1 MAKAAALVITGLS
14 IALLVIY
21 GADAAAGA
29 GNPDHQ
35 GFLDMDHMT
44 RGLGLGGPA
53 MVLPLIAYF
62 ISRNDSS
69 KGLGGMILIT
79 GILIIIGAVT
89 VIGMADLSE
98 ADETARNPFMEN
110 SSVTNSWWNSNRS
123 WYTKDKKIL
132 DMSVCE
138 KCKNKVPK
146 VYNCEHT
153 NDQDY
158 CSDCYTELHYYLTE

>member
-1 MAKAAALVITGLS
+1 MAKTAAIIITGIA

-21 GADAAAGA
+21 GADVAAGMD
-29 GNPDHQ
+29 NPDKQ

-69 KGLGGMILIT
+69 KGLGGMILVA

-98 ADETARNPFMEN
+98 ADETARNPLMETAPLLI
-110 SSVTNSWWNSNRS
+110 VGGIQMGLGVL
-123 WYTKDKKIL
+123 KIKK
-132 DMSVCE
+132 S
-138 KCKNKVPK
+138 
-146 VYNCEHT
+146 
-153 NDQDY
+153 
-158 CSDCYTELHYYLTE
+158 

>member
-1 MAKAAALVITGLS
+1 MAKTAAIIITGIS

-29 GNPDHQ
+29 DNPDHQ

-98 ADETARNPFMEN
+98 ANETSRNPFMETAPLLI
-110 SSVTNSWWNSNRS
+110 VGGIQMGLGIL
-123 WYTKDKKIL
+123 KIKK
-132 DMSVCE
+132 S
-138 KCKNKVPK
+138 
-146 VYNCEHT
+146 
-153 NDQDY
+153 
-158 CSDCYTELHYYLTE
+158 

>member
-1 MAKAAALVITGLS
+1 MAKTPAVIITGIA

-21 GADAAAGA
+21 GADVAAGVNVD
-29 GNPDHQ
+29 GEVGEQGD
-35 GFLDMDHMT
+35 GFLQMDHMT

-53 MVLPLIAYF
+53 MILPLIAYF

-98 ADETARNPFMEN
+98 ADETSRNPLMETAPLL
-110 SSVTNSWWNSNRS
+110 VVGGIQMGLGVL
-123 WYTKDKKIL
+123 KIKK
-132 DMSVCE
+132 S
-138 KCKNKVPK
+138 
-146 VYNCEHT
+146 
-153 NDQDY
+153 
-158 CSDCYTELHYYLTE
+158 

>member
-1 MAKAAALVITGLS
+1 MAKAAALAITGIS

-21 GADAAAGA
+21 GADAAVGMDD
-29 GNPDHQ
+29 PDKQ

-69 KGLGGMILIT
+69 KGLGGMILVA

-89 VIGMADLSE
+89 VIGMSDFSE
-98 ADETARNPFMEN
+98 ADETARNPLMEIAPLLI
-110 SSVTNSWWNSNRS
+110 VGGIQMGLGVL
-123 WYTKDKKIL
+123 KIKK
-132 DMSVCE
+132 S
-138 KCKNKVPK
+138 
-146 VYNCEHT
+146 
-153 NDQDY
+153 
-158 CSDCYTELHYYLTE
+158 

>member
-1 MAKAAALVITGLS
+1 MAKAVALVITGIS

-35 GFLDMDHMT
+35 GFLDMDHKT

-53 MVLPLIAYF
+53 MVLPLIANF

-69 KGLGGMILIT
+69 KGLGGMILVT
-79 GILIIIGAVT
+79 GILIIIGAIT

-98 ADETARNPFMEN
+98 AQETARNPFMETAPLLI
-110 SSVTNSWWNSNRS
+110 VGAIQVGLGAL
-123 WYTKDKKIL
+123 KIKK
-132 DMSVCE
+132 S
-138 KCKNKVPK
+138 
-146 VYNCEHT
+146 
-153 NDQDY
+153 
-158 CSDCYTELHYYLTE
+158 

>member
-1 MAKAAALVITGLS
+1 MAKTPAVIITGIA

-21 GADAAAGA
+21 GADVAAGVNVD
-29 GNPDHQ
+29 GELGEQGD
-35 GFLDMDHMT
+35 GFLQMDHMT

-69 KGLGGMILIT
+69 KGLGGMILTT

-98 ADETARNPFMEN
+98 AEETARNPLMETAPLL
-110 SSVTNSWWNSNRS
+110 VVGGIQLGLGIL
-123 WYTKDKKIL
+123 KIKK
-132 DMSVCE
+132 S
-138 KCKNKVPK
+138 
-146 VYNCEHT
+146 
-153 NDQDY
+153 
-158 CSDCYTELHYYLTE
+158 

>member
-1 MAKAAALVITGLS
+1 MAKAVALVITGIS

-21 GADAAAGA
+21 GADAAAGID
-29 GNPDHQ
+29 NPDKQ
-35 GFLDMDHMT
+35 GFLDMDHKT

-79 GILIIIGAVT
+79 GILIIIGAIT

-98 ADETARNPFMEN
+98 ADETTRNPLVETAPLLIVGGIQMGLG
-110 SSVTNSWWNSNRS
+110 VL
-123 WYTKDKKIL
+123 KIKK
-132 DMSVCE
+132 S
-138 KCKNKVPK
+138 
-146 VYNCEHT
+146 
-153 NDQDY
+153 
-158 CSDCYTELHYYLTE
+158 

>member
-1 MAKAAALVITGLS
+1 MAKTAALAITGIS

-21 GADAAAGA
+21 GADAAAGMD
-29 GNPDHQ
+29 NPGKQ
-35 GFLDMDHMT
+35 GFLDMDHKT

-69 KGLGGMILIT
+69 KGLGGMILIA

-98 ADETARNPFMEN
+98 ADETTRNPLMETAPLL
-110 SSVTNSWWNSNRS
+110 VVGGIQMGLGVL
-123 WYTKDKKIL
+123 KIKK
-132 DMSVCE
+132 S
-138 KCKNKVPK
+138 
-146 VYNCEHT
+146 
-153 NDQDY
+153 
-158 CSDCYTELHYYLTE
+158 

>member
-1 MAKAAALVITGLS
+1 MAKTAALVITGIS

-21 GADAAAGA
+21 GADAAAGMD
-29 GNPDHQ
+29 NPDKQ
-35 GFLDMDHMT
+35 GFLDMDHKT

-53 MVLPLIAYF
+53 MALPLIAYF

-98 ADETARNPFMEN
+98 ADETARNPLMETAPLLI
-110 SSVTNSWWNSNRS
+110 VGGIQMGLGVL
-123 WYTKDKKIL
+123 KIKK
-132 DMSVCE
+132 S
-138 KCKNKVPK
+138 
-146 VYNCEHT
+146 
-153 NDQDY
+153 
-158 CSDCYTELHYYLTE
+158 

>member
-1 MAKAAALVITGLS
+1 MAKTVALVITGIS

-69 KGLGGMILIT
+69 KGLGGMILVA
-79 GILIIIGAVT
+79 GILIIIGGVT

-98 ADETARNPFMEN
+98 ADETARNPFMETAPLLI
-110 SSVTNSWWNSNRS
+110 VGGIQMGLGIL
-123 WYTKDKKIL
+123 KIKK
-132 DMSVCE
+132 S
-138 KCKNKVPK
+138 
-146 VYNCEHT
+146 
-153 NDQDY
+153 
-158 CSDCYTELHYYLTE
+158 

>member
-1 MAKAAALVITGLS
+1 MAKTVALAITGIS

-21 GADAAAGA
+21 GADAAVGMD
-29 GNPDHQ
+29 NPDKQ
-35 GFLDMDHMT
+35 GFLDMDHKT

-98 ADETARNPFMEN
+98 ADETSRNPFMETAPLLI
-110 SSVTNSWWNSNRS
+110 VGGIQMGLGIL
-123 WYTKDKKIL
+123 KIKK
-132 DMSVCE
+132 S
-138 KCKNKVPK
+138 
-146 VYNCEHT
+146 
-153 NDQDY
+153 
-158 CSDCYTELHYYLTE
+158 

>member
-1 MAKAAALVITGLS
+1 MAKAAALVITGIS

-21 GADAAAGA
+21 GADAAVGMDD
-29 GNPDHQ
+29 PDKQ

-69 KGLGGMILIT
+69 KGLGGMILVA

-89 VIGMADLSE
+89 LIGMTDLSE
-98 ADETARNPFMEN
+98 ADETARNPLMEAAPLLI
-110 SSVTNSWWNSNRS
+110 VGGIQMGLGVL
-123 WYTKDKKIL
+123 KIKK
-132 DMSVCE
+132 S
-138 KCKNKVPK
+138 
-146 VYNCEHT
+146 
-153 NDQDY
+153 
-158 CSDCYTELHYYLTE
+158 

>member
-1 MAKAAALVITGLS
+1 MAKTAALVITGIS

-29 GNPDHQ
+29 SNPDHQ

-98 ADETARNPFMEN
+98 ANETSRNPLME
-110 SSVTNSWWNSNRS
+110 VAPLLIVGGIQMGLGIL
-123 WYTKDKKIL
+123 KIKK
-132 DMSVCE
+132 S
-138 KCKNKVPK
+138 
-146 VYNCEHT
+146 
-153 NDQDY
+153 
-158 CSDCYTELHYYLTE
+158 